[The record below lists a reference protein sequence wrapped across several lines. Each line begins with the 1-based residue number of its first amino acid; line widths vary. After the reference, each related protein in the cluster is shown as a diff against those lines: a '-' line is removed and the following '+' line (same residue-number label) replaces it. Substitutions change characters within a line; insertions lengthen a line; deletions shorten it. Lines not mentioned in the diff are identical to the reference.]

1 VVPTKSQMKN
11 RVCKSCGDKAKMWDT
26 DSWWCGIDT
35 ETVHGACK
43 NDKVKHKI
51 TKKELNNLYRRRII

>member
-1 VVPTKSQMKN
+1 MVPTKSQMKH
-11 RVCKSCGDKAKMWDT
+11 RVCTSCGQKAKMWDK

-43 NDKVKHKI
+43 NDKLKHKI
-51 TKKELNNLYRRRII
+51 SKKELNNLYRRRII